1 MTLSTAKIA
10 VLPCDGAGKEVVPEA
25 IKVLRAAGA
34 DFEFEEFDVNAEA
47 YLRTGVPIT
56 DDVWSQLAKA
66 DSILFGAVGDP
77 RVNDSSYLTGVL
89 LRLRFGL
96 DLYVNLRPAKLYDDR
111 LSPLRR
117 EDRRPVDLIV
127 VRENTEGL
135 YVGMGGRFKKGTE
148 DEIAIQEDL
157 NTYVGVTRILEH
169 AFQVA
174 RREVVMVDKSN
185 AMTFAGGLWQERW
198 KAVAAKHA
206 KVKTRHLFVDAAA
219 MQLVKDPSQFDVIVT
234 GNLFGDILSDLTA
247 ELIGGMG
254 IAPSG
259 NINPTTKR
267 GLFEPVH
274 GTAPDIAG
282 RGVVNPIG
290 AILSGSMMV
299 KHLGH
304 PEMAE
309 AIEGAV
315 QSAIRAGECTRD
327 LGGNLSTR
335 ECGDAVAK
343 RLKD

>member
-1 MTLSTAKIA
+1 MGKHIA

-25 IKVLRAAGA
+25 IKVIRAAGA
-34 DFEFEEFDVNAEA
+34 DFELQEYEVNADA
-47 YLRTGVPIT
+47 FMRTGVAIPPAT
-56 DDVWSQLAKA
+56 WSELEKA

-77 RVNDSSYLTGVL
+77 RVPDPDYLAGVL
-89 LRLRFGL
+89 LRLRFAL

-117 EDRRPVDLIV
+117 EDRREVDLLV

-148 DEIAIQEDL
+148 QEVAIQEDL
-157 NTYVGVTRILEH
+157 NTFTGVTRILEY
-169 AFQVA
+169 AFRVA
-174 RREVVMVDKSN
+174 RREVVMIDKSN

-198 KAVAAKHA
+198 KSVAAQHPD
-206 KVKTRHLFVDAAA
+206 VKTRHLFVDAAA
-219 MQLVKDPSQFDVIVT
+219 MQLVKDPSQFEVIVT

-259 NINPTTKR
+259 NINPETGR

-282 RGVVNPIG
+282 RGIVNPIG
-290 AILSGSMMV
+290 AILSASMMV

-304 PEMAE
+304 ADMAQ

-315 QSAIRAGECTRD
+315 KATIRAGECTRD
-327 LGGNLSTR
+327 LGGNLSTA
-335 ECGDAVAK
+335 ECGDAVAR

>member
-1 MTLSTAKIA
+1 VTKIA

-34 DFEFEEFDVNAEA
+34 DFEFEEFEVNAEA
-47 YLRTGVPIT
+47 YLRTGVAIPNQ
-56 DDVWSQLAKA
+56 VWPQLEAA

-77 RVNDSSYLTGVL
+77 RVPDSAYLTGVL
-89 LRLRFGL
+89 LRLRFEL

-117 EDRRPVDLIV
+117 EERRPVDLMV

-135 YVGMGGRFKKGTE
+135 YVGMGGRFKKGTIE
-148 DEIAIQEDL
+148 EIAIQEDV
-157 NTYVGVTRILEH
+157 NTHFGVTRILEY
-169 AFQVA
+169 AFEIA
-174 RREVVMVDKSN
+174 RHEVVMVDKSN

-198 KAVAAKHA
+198 KAVAAKHP
-206 KVKTRHLFVDAAA
+206 KIKTRHLFVDAAA

-259 NINPTTKR
+259 NINPVSKR

-282 RGVVNPIG
+282 RGLVNPIG
-290 AILSGSMMV
+290 AILSGAMMV
-299 KHLGH
+299 RHLGH
-304 PEMAE
+304 SEMAD

-315 QSAIRAGECTRD
+315 QSVIRAGECTRD

-335 ECGDAVAK
+335 ECGDAVVK
-343 RLKD
+343 RLRD

>member
-1 MTLSTAKIA
+1 MTHVA

-34 DFEFEEFDVNAEA
+34 DFEFEEFDVNADS
-47 YLRTGVPIT
+47 YLRTGVAIPNHI
-56 DDVWSQLAKA
+56 WSQLAAA

-77 RVNDSSYLTGVL
+77 RVPDSAYLAGVL
-89 LRLRFGL
+89 LRLRFEL

-117 EDRRPVDLIV
+117 EERRLMDLMV

-135 YVGMGGRFKKGTE
+135 YVGMGGRFKKGTIE
-148 DEIAIQEDL
+148 EIAIQEDV
-157 NTYVGVTRILEH
+157 NTHFGVTRILEH
-169 AFQVA
+169 AFQIA

-198 KAVAAKHA
+198 KAVAAKHP
-206 KVKTRHLFVDAAA
+206 KIKTRHLFVDAAA

-259 NINPTTKR
+259 NINPATKR

-282 RGVVNPIG
+282 KGVVNPIG
-290 AILSGSMMV
+290 AILSGAMMAE
-299 KHLGH
+299 HLGH
-304 PEMAE
+304 PEMAQ

-315 QSAIRAGECTRD
+315 QSVIRAGECTRD
-327 LGGNLSTR
+327 LGGSLSTR

-343 RLKD
+343 RLND

>member
-1 MTLSTAKIA
+1 MTKIA

-34 DFEFEEFDVNAEA
+34 DFEFEEFEVNADA
-47 YLRTGVPIT
+47 YMRTGVAIPNQ
-56 DDVWSQLAKA
+56 VWPQLEAA

-77 RVNDSSYLTGVL
+77 RVPDSAYLTGVL
-89 LRLRFGL
+89 LRLRFEL
-96 DLYVNLRPAKLYDDR
+96 DLYVNLRPAKLYADR

-117 EDRRPVDLIV
+117 EECRPVDLMV

-135 YVGMGGRFKKGTE
+135 YVGMGGRFKKGTIE
-148 DEIAIQEDL
+148 EIAIQEDV
-157 NTYVGVTRILEH
+157 NTHFGVTRIIEY
-169 AFQVA
+169 AFEIA

-198 KAVAAKHA
+198 KAVAAAHPKI
-206 KVKTRHLFVDAAA
+206 KTRHLFVDAAA

-234 GNLFGDILSDLTA
+234 GTLFGDILSDLTA

-254 IAPSG
+254 IAPSA
-259 NINPTTKR
+259 NINPVTKR

-282 RGVVNPIG
+282 RGLVNPIG
-290 AILSGSMMV
+290 AILSGAMMV
-299 KHLGH
+299 RHLGH
-304 PEMAE
+304 PEMAD

-315 QSAIRAGECTRD
+315 QSVIRAGECTRD

-335 ECGDAVAK
+335 ECGDAVVK
-343 RLKD
+343 RLND

>member
-1 MTLSTAKIA
+1 MTKIA

-34 DFEFEEFDVNAEA
+34 DFEFEEFEVNAEA
-47 YLRTGVPIT
+47 YLRTGVAIPNQ
-56 DDVWSQLAKA
+56 VWPQLEAA

-77 RVNDSSYLTGVL
+77 RVPDSAYLTGVL
-89 LRLRFGL
+89 LRLRFEL

-111 LSPLRR
+111 LSPLRH
-117 EDRRPVDLIV
+117 EERRPVDLMV

-135 YVGMGGRFKKGTE
+135 YVGMGGRFKKGTIE
-148 DEIAIQEDL
+148 EIAIQEDV
-157 NTYVGVTRILEH
+157 NTHFGVTRILDY
-169 AFQVA
+169 AFEIA

-198 KAVAAKHA
+198 KAVAATHP

-259 NINPTTKR
+259 NINPVTKR

-282 RGVVNPIG
+282 RGIVNPIG
-290 AILSGSMMV
+290 AILSGAMMGR
-299 KHLGH
+299 HLGH
-304 PEMAE
+304 PEMAD

-315 QSAIRAGECTRD
+315 RSVIRAGECTRD

-335 ECGDAVAK
+335 ECGDAVVK

>member
-1 MTLSTAKIA
+1 MTKHIA

-34 DFEFEEFDVNAEA
+34 DLEFEEFDVNADA
-47 YLRTGVPIT
+47 YLRNGVPIT
-56 DDVWSQLAKA
+56 DEIWSQVAKA
-66 DSILFGAVGDP
+66 DSILFGAVGDA
-77 RVNDSSYLTGVL
+77 RVNDSRYLAGVL
-89 LRLRFGL
+89 LRLRFEL

-111 LSPLRR
+111 LSPLRH
-117 EDRRPVDLIV
+117 EDRRRVDLMV

-148 DEIAIQEDL
+148 DEIAIQEDV
-157 NTYVGVTRILEH
+157 NTHVGVTRILEH
-169 AFQVA
+169 AFQIA

-185 AMTFAGGLWQERW
+185 AMTYAGALWQERW
-198 KAVAAKHA
+198 MAVAAKHP
-206 KVKTRHLFVDAAA
+206 KVKTRHLYVDAAS

-254 IAPSG
+254 VAPSA
-259 NINPTTKR
+259 NINPTTGR

-282 RGVVNPIG
+282 KGIVNPIG
-290 AILSGSMMV
+290 AILSASMMV
-299 KHLGH
+299 RHLGQT
-304 PEMAE
+304 EMAKV
-309 AIEGAV
+309 IEGAV
-315 QSAIRAGECTRD
+315 ESAIRAGECTRD
-327 LGGNLSTR
+327 LGGNLSTG

-343 RLKD
+343 RLMD

>member
-1 MTLSTAKIA
+1 MTKIA

-34 DFEFEEFDVNAEA
+34 DFEFDEFEVNAEA
-47 YLRTGVPIT
+47 YLRTGVAIPNQ
-56 DDVWSQLAKA
+56 VWPQLEAA

-77 RVNDSSYLTGVL
+77 RVTDSAYLAGVL
-89 LRLRFGL
+89 LRLRFEL

-117 EDRRPVDLIV
+117 EERRPVDLMV

-135 YVGMGGRFKKGTE
+135 YVGMGGRFKKGTIE
-148 DEIAIQEDL
+148 EIAIQEDV
-157 NTYVGVTRILEH
+157 NTHFGVTRILEY
-169 AFQVA
+169 AFEIA

-198 KAVAAKHA
+198 KAVAANHPKI
-206 KVKTRHLFVDAAA
+206 KTRHLFVDAAA

-259 NINPTTKR
+259 NINPVTKR

-282 RGVVNPIG
+282 RGLVNPIG
-290 AILSGSMMV
+290 AILSGAMMV
-299 KHLGH
+299 RHLGH
-304 PEMAE
+304 SEMAD

-315 QSAIRAGECTRD
+315 QSVIRAGECTRD
-327 LGGNLSTR
+327 LGGNLSTS
-335 ECGDAVAK
+335 ECGDAVVN